1 MFCSKCGSEIM
12 DEAIICPKCGCAT
25 NSYPNFNTKKP
36 SELSTVAMVFMII
49 STVLLGLYLI
59 PLAWCLPMTIIYTK
73 KVKNGEEIGIGF
85 KVCSLI
91 FVSQIAGILMLCDS
105 K

>member
-1 MFCSKCGSEIM
+1 MFCTKCGNEIM

-25 NSYPNFNTKKP
+25 NSNLNFNKNKT
-36 SELSTVAMVFMII
+36 SELSNVAMVFMII

-59 PLAWCLPMTIIYTK
+59 PLAWCLPMTIIYTR

-85 KVCSLI
+85 KICSLL